1 MHERRVQEAKMMKDQ
16 RLLQQNGLAERDKL
30 QMEQNKDRSD
40 YIKAKQAEHD
50 LHEREVMHERRVQEA
65 KMMKDQRQQKEI
77 GTKLREEENIKVYKE
92 QSDYKH
98 EKESTWRKEEKEA
111 RQ

>member
-1 MHERRVQEAKMMKDQ
+1 MMKDQ
-16 RLLQQNGLAERDKL
+16 RLQQNGLAERDKL

-65 KMMKDQRQQKEI
+65 KMMKDQRLMQQNGLAERDKLQMEQ
-77 GTKLREEENIKVYKE
+77 TKDR
-92 QSDYKH
+92 SDYIKAKKAEHDLH
-98 EKESTWRKEEKEA
+98 EREVMHERRVQEA
-111 RQ
+111 

>member
-1 MHERRVQEAKMMKDQ
+1 M
-16 RLLQQNGLAERDKL
+16 

-77 GTKLREEENIKVYKE
+77 ATKLREEENIKVYKNSRT
-92 QSDYKH
+92 QA
-98 EKESTWRKEEKEA
+98 RKGIDMEEGGE
-111 RQ
+111 RSSPVSLIDE